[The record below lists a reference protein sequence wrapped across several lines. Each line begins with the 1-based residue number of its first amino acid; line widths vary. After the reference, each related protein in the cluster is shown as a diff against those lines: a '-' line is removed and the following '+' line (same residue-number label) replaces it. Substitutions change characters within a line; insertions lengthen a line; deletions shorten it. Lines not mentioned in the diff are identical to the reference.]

1 MKPFFSSPVSKFN
14 QWMTVGMLGVT
25 LLGLPASWAVAQET
39 SAIAEASSANS
50 STNALKQSNNSTSSI
65 QSTCSRRDLRVT
77 HYFETASY
85 KIYLC
90 KNRQGKDFYN
100 GISKRNGSAI
110 ILPLISE
117 EGVGMVAT
125 NGQYEYLITGA
136 SLTISRNNRVIK
148 EEQVIRSTI
157 F

>member
-1 MKPFFSSPVSKFN
+1 
-14 QWMTVGMLGVT
+14 MTTSVGI
-25 LLGLPASWAVAQET
+25 PQ
-39 SAIAEASSANS
+39 ASSANS
-50 STNALKQSNNSTSSI
+50 STNALGQSNNSKSSI
-65 QSTCSRRDLRVT
+65 QRTCSRRGLRAT

-85 KIYLC
+85 RIYVC
-90 KNRQGKDFYN
+90 KNRQGKDFYY

-136 SLTISRNNRVIK
+136 YITISKKNRVIK
-148 EEQVIRSTI
+148 EERVITSTI

>member
-1 MKPFFSSPVSKFN
+1 MFN
-14 QWMTVGMLGVT
+14 FKSFHYA
-25 LLGLPASWAVAQET
+25 LLGTCLVLTT
-39 SAIAEASSANS
+39 SVGISQASSANS
-50 STNALKQSNNSTSSI
+50 STNALKQSNSSI
-65 QSTCSRRDLRVT
+65 QSTCSRRGLRVT

-85 KIYLC
+85 RIYLC
-90 KNRQGKDFYN
+90 KNRQGKVFYN

-110 ILPLISE
+110 ILPVISE

-136 SLTISRNNRVIK
+136 SLTISRNNQVIK

-157 F
+157 FS